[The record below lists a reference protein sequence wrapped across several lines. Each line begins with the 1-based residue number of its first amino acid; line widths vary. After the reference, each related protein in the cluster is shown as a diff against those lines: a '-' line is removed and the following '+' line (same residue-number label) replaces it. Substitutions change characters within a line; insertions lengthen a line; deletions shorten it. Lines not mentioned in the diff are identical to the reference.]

1 MKDFLALN
9 LTYSNIKLHKGKFV
23 EEDVKNLVDIFKKFF
38 RNSFEHYF
46 SNVFLSFF
54 KMLFLRKCHKFY
66 D

>member
-38 RNSFEHYF
+38 LLNIIFQMF
-46 SNVFLSFF
+46 FFPFF
-54 KMLFLRKCHKFY
+54 KMLFWESVINFTTN
-66 D
+66 